1 LGKHGIRRALV
12 LLTFQRSAKCRE
24 TTESRA
30 SPLVGLDAVCFFGT
44 ITSVRWLWCR
54 VMGTCGISSSRIRR
68 LPMRWLA
75 CVLAGAFALTASQA
89 CAQWGI
95 WQEPRP
101 DLSAAANFGGGW
113 TTDPLRGTPT
123 PKLSNPYWTTDPLRG
138 TPWPTPLNPY
148 WTTDPLRGTPWP
160 TPLNPYWTTD
170 PLRGTPRPTL
180 TNPYWTTDP
189 LRGTP
194 TPKLFAW

>member
-1 LGKHGIRRALV
+1 
-12 LLTFQRSAKCRE
+12 
-24 TTESRA
+24 
-30 SPLVGLDAVCFFGT
+30 
-44 ITSVRWLWCR
+44 
-54 VMGTCGISSSRIRR
+54 
-68 LPMRWLA
+68 MRWLA

-123 PKLSNPYWTTDPLRG
+123 PTLS
-138 TPWPTPLNPY
+138 
-148 WTTDPLRGTPWP
+148 
-160 TPLNPYWTTD
+160 
-170 PLRGTPRPTL
+170 
-180 TNPYWTTDP
+180 NPYWTTDP